1 MESISI
7 IIPAYN
13 ASTTLRQT
21 ILSCLNQ
28 TLAPL
33 EIIIINDGSHDETE
47 RIAKSFQ
54 ENTRYYYIDNQGVS
68 HARNYGAL
76 QAKGTWFLFLDAD
89 DQLLPHALEALLKTA
104 LEEQAAVAYGMV
116 LERQQPPA
124 QARLNG
130 FDYAAGH
137 PPSGSKQIFWRNAII
152 TPGSAIVR
160 ATLHTKTG
168 GFVTGYEPMEDR
180 DYWIKCALLAPIAF
194 CDTVVL
200 DKIWQ
205 PASHGSQE
213 KKRIFC
219 GQIAQRTLKQ
229 WAEERKLPTHWIPS
243 DQKIVTSA
251 INEALWRRHYDL
263 LKPLLAEARR
273 LGLWHWKAVL
283 VSLIKGVF

>member
-124 QARLNG
+124 QARL
-130 FDYAAGH
+130 
-137 PPSGSKQIFWRNAII
+137 
-152 TPGSAIVR
+152 
-160 ATLHTKTG
+160 G
-168 GFVTGYEPMEDR
+168 G
-180 DYWIKCALLAPIAF
+180 A
-194 CDTVVL
+194 
-200 DKIWQ
+200 
-205 PASHGSQE
+205 
-213 KKRIFC
+213 
-219 GQIAQRTLKQ
+219 
-229 WAEERKLPTHWIPS
+229 
-243 DQKIVTSA
+243 
-251 INEALWRRHYDL
+251 
-263 LKPLLAEARR
+263 
-273 LGLWHWKAVL
+273 
-283 VSLIKGVF
+283 